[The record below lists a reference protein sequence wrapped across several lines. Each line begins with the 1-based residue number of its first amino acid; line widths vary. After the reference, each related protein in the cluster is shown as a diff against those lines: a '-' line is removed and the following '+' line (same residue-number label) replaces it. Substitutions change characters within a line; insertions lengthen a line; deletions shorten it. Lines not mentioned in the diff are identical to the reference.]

1 MRTDAFALRHIGP
14 RENDLQHM
22 LKTIGVDSIERLV
35 YETLPDDIR
44 LKAPLQLDPAMTE
57 YEFAKHIQELGNK
70 NKVFQS
76 YIGLGYHQA
85 IVPAVIQRNIFENPG
100 WYTAYTPYQAEIAQ
114 GRLEAILNFQTMV
127 IELTG
132 MEIAN
137 ASLLDEGTAA
147 AEAMALLFDVRT
159 RDQKKNNTNKFF
171 VSEEILPQTLSVLQT
186 RSTPIGIELVVGNH
200 ETFEFSEDFLEQC
213 YNILVNS
220 VKYTTIHNL
229 SQKLQ
234 LTK

>member
-57 YEFAKHIQELGNK
+57 YEFANHIQELGNK

-85 IVPAVIQRNIFENPG
+85 GNCRRTCSSNRRSRSKKRKRGPIKKLCEMTYQVFPQSDYKYQYHPFHSRQNPTSTKIQ
-100 WYTAYTPYQAEIAQ
+100 
-114 GRLEAILNFQTMV
+114 LN
-127 IELTG
+127 
-132 MEIAN
+132 
-137 ASLLDEGTAA
+137 
-147 AEAMALLFDVRT
+147 
-159 RDQKKNNTNKFF
+159 
-171 VSEEILPQTLSVLQT
+171 
-186 RSTPIGIELVVGNH
+186 
-200 ETFEFSEDFLEQC
+200 
-213 YNILVNS
+213 
-220 VKYTTIHNL
+220 
-229 SQKLQ
+229 
-234 LTK
+234 